1 MTNFGTHLA
10 IEHLKTDYPIFLI
23 AALQGKGTDLT
34 VKVFSSIEEDSTSK
48 QVINSELAKKLITH
62 LNQYV

>member
-1 MTNFGTHLA
+1 MTDFGTHLA

-23 AALQGKGTDLT
+23 AALQGKDTDLS
-34 VKVFSSIEEDSTSK
+34 VKVFSSIEEDSSSK
-48 QVINSELAKKLITH
+48 QLINSELAKKLIEH